1 MGSSEMGLI
10 KMKELRQRN
19 QIDDGFERPIRPTGP
34 WVEDWIWASPTIAL
48 SVLRLGLGVSG
59 EIE

>member
-1 MGSSEMGLI
+1 MGLI

-48 SVLRLGLGVSG
+48 SVLRLGFGVSG